1 MRFAHDA
8 TRWPVFIRHFLITRC
23 RCSILSLQRQRRC
36 TSESDRERS
45 KMIYQKTL
53 QTILL
58 ITLLSAIVQTGC
70 NKTPPANASA
80 NSSPTPPPAQN
91 SAIQLEIVAPQSI
104 AGVIPATG
112 KILVPENRVAV
123 IGPVNEGRIVHLYAG
138 QGTRVRKG
146 QKLADLESA
155 DIDQAEADYLKALAD
170 YENALRS
177 SAAEVKLAQENYD
190 RAKLLYEQKITAG
203 KNLQAA
209 EHDLEVAK
217 AAAENSINGT
227 NAALIAARR
236 HLLILG
242 LKDPAIDA
250 LSKRSDLA
258 ATFSLNS
265 PIDGIVVE
273 RNATVGASV
282 GTDAN
287 VFKIIDLSQVWIDAN
302 VFEKDL
308 QQIRPGQEV
317 KLTVPAFPASTFTG
331 RVIFVDSVVDP
342 DTRTVKV
349 RTEVA
354 NPDGR
359 LKPDM
364 FANVQIVTDVNRAAI
379 SIPESAV
386 LNDEGKSVVFVA
398 ERDGYKKR
406 QVQPGIHNND
416 RVEIVD
422 GLNAGDKVVVKG
434 NYLLLQNKPGE

>member
-1 MRFAHDA
+1 
-8 TRWPVFIRHFLITRC
+8 
-23 RCSILSLQRQRRC
+23 
-36 TSESDRERS
+36 
-45 KMIYQKTL
+45 MIHRKTL
-53 QTILL
+53 QKLFL
-58 ITLLSAIVQTGC
+58 PTLLGAMVQVGC
-70 NKTPPANASA
+70 RQTSPANPAVA
-80 NSSPTPPPAQN
+80 NSSPTPASAQS
-91 SAIQLEIVAPQSI
+91 SAIELEIVAPQTI
-104 AGVIPATG
+104 AGVISATG
-112 KILVPENRVAV
+112 KILVPENGIAV
-123 IGPVNEGRIVHLYAG
+123 IGPVNQGRIVRLYAG

-170 YENALRS
+170 YENARRS
-177 SAAEVKLAQENYD
+177 STAEVKLAQENYD

-217 AAAENSINGT
+217 AAAENSVNGT
-227 NAALIAARR
+227 RAALTAARR

-242 LKDPAIDA
+242 IKDSTIDS
-250 LSKRSDLA
+250 LPKRTDLA
-258 ATFSLNS
+258 AVFSLNS

-287 VFKIIDLSQVWIDAN
+287 LFKIIDLSRVWIDAN

-308 QQIRPGQEV
+308 ERVRPGQEV
-317 KLTVPAFPASTFTG
+317 KLTVPAFPATTFSG
-331 RVIFVDSVVDP
+331 KVILINSVVDP

-349 RTEVA
+349 RTEVP

-364 FANVQIVTDVNRAAI
+364 FANVQIVTALNRSAI
-379 SIPESAV
+379 SIPQSAV
-386 LNDEGKSVVFVA
+386 LNDEGKTIVFVA
-398 ERDGYKKR
+398 EGNAYKKR
-406 QVQPGIHNND
+406 QVQAGIQSND

-434 NYLLLQNKPGE
+434 NYLLLQQSRPGE

>member
-1 MRFAHDA
+1 MIHRN
-8 TRWPVFIRHFLITRC
+8 TR
-23 RCSILSLQRQRRC
+23 
-36 TSESDRERS
+36 
-45 KMIYQKTL
+45 
-53 QTILL
+53 QTILVL
-58 ITLLSAIVQTGC
+58 TLLSATVQTGC
-70 NKTPPANASA
+70 KQTPPATSA
-80 NSSPTPPPAQN
+80 AANNSPTPASAQS
-91 SAIQLEIVAPQSI
+91 SAIETEIVAPQSI

-112 KILVPENRVAV
+112 KILVPENSVAV
-123 IGPVNEGRIVHLYAG
+123 IGPVNQGRIVRLYAG

-146 QKLADLESA
+146 QKLADLESS

-170 YENALRS
+170 YENAVRS
-177 SAAEVKLAQENYD
+177 SAAEVKLAQESYD
-190 RAKLLYEQKITAG
+190 RNKLLFEQRVTAG
-203 KNLQAA
+203 KNLQSA

-217 AAAENSINGT
+217 AARESSINGT
-227 NAALIAARR
+227 KAALTAARR

-242 LKDPAIDA
+242 LNDATIDA
-250 LSKRSDLA
+250 LAKKTDLA

-287 VFKIIDLSQVWIDAN
+287 LFKIIDLSRVWIDAD

-308 QQIRPGQEV
+308 PRVRPGQEV
-317 KLTVPAFPASTFTG
+317 KLTVTAFPQSTFSG
-331 RVIFVDSVVDP
+331 RVILINSVLDP
-342 DTRTVKV
+342 ETRTVKV

-379 SIPESAV
+379 SIPQSAV
-386 LNDEGKSVVFVA
+386 LNDEGKAIVFVA
-398 ERDGYKKR
+398 EGNGYQKR
-406 QVQPGIHNND
+406 QVQAGIKNND

-422 GLNAGDKVVVKG
+422 GLTAGDKVVVKG
-434 NYLLLQNKPGE
+434 NYLLLEQSKAGQ

>member
-1 MRFAHDA
+1 
-8 TRWPVFIRHFLITRC
+8 
-23 RCSILSLQRQRRC
+23 
-36 TSESDRERS
+36 
-45 KMIYQKTL
+45 MIHRKTL
-53 QTILL
+53 QTILMT
-58 ITLLSAIVQTGC
+58 TLLSAIVHTGC
-70 NKTPPANASA
+70 RQTPPANSSAAA
-80 NSSPTPPPAQN
+80 NSSPTPASAQS
-91 SAIQLEIVAPQSI
+91 SAIETEIIAPQSI

-123 IGPVNEGRIVHLYAG
+123 IGPVNQGRIVRLYAG

-177 SAAEVKLAQENYD
+177 SAAEIKLAQESYD
-190 RAKLLYEQKITAG
+190 RNKLLYEQKVTAG

-217 AAAENSINGT
+217 AAGANSVNGT
-227 NAALIAARR
+227 KAALTAARR

-242 LKDPAIDA
+242 LNDATIDS
-250 LSKRSDLA
+250 LGKKTDLGA
-258 ATFSLNS
+258 VFSLNS
-265 PIDGIVVE
+265 PIDGVVVE

-287 VFKIIDLSQVWIDAN
+287 LFKIIDLSQVWIDAN

-308 QQIRPGQEV
+308 QRVRPGQEV
-317 KLTVPAFPASTFTG
+317 RLTVTAFPQSTFTG
-331 RVIFVDSVVDP
+331 RVIFVDNVVDP
-342 DTRTVKV
+342 ETRTVKV

-359 LKPDM
+359 LKPEM
-364 FANVQIVTDVNRAAI
+364 FANVQIVTELNRAAI
-379 SIPESAV
+379 SIPQSAV
-386 LNDEGKSVVFVA
+386 LNDEGKTVVFVA
-398 ERDGYKKR
+398 EGNGYKKR
-406 QVQPGIHNND
+406 QVQAGIQNND

-422 GLNAGDKVVVKG
+422 GLSAGDKVVVKG
-434 NYLLLQNKPGE
+434 NYLLLEQSRPGQ

>member
-1 MRFAHDA
+1 MSH
-8 TRWPVFIRHFLITRC
+8 
-23 RCSILSLQRQRRC
+23 RQ
-36 TSESDRERS
+36 
-45 KMIYQKTL
+45 TL

-58 ITLLSAIVQTGC
+58 ITLLSAIGQVAGC
-70 NKTPPANASA
+70 KRTPPATSAAAS
-80 NSSPTPPPAQN
+80 NSPSPGPTP
-91 SAIQLEIVAPQSI
+91 SGAIETEIVTQQSI

-112 KILVPENRVAV
+112 KILVPENRMAI
-123 IGPVNEGRIVHLYAG
+123 IGPVNEGRIVRLYAG

-177 SAAEVKLAQENYD
+177 SAAEVKLAQQSYD
-190 RAKLLYEQKITAG
+190 RNKLLYEQKITAG

-217 AAAENSINGT
+217 AAGENSVNGT
-227 NAALIAARR
+227 KAALTAARR

-242 LKDPAIDA
+242 LNDATIDA
-250 LSKRSDLA
+250 LSKKTDLA
-258 ATFSLNS
+258 AVFSLNS

-273 RNATVGASV
+273 RNATIGASV

-287 VFKIIDLSQVWIDAN
+287 LFKIIDLSQVWIDAN

-308 QQIRPGQEV
+308 QRVKPGQEV
-317 KLTVPAFPASTFTG
+317 KLTVPAFPQTTFSG
-331 RVIFVDSVVDP
+331 RVIFVDSVVNP
-342 DTRTVKV
+342 DTRTVNV

-364 FANVQIVTDVNRAAI
+364 FANVQIITDVNQAAI
-379 SIPESAV
+379 SIPQSAV
-386 LNDEGKSVVFVA
+386 LNDDGKTIVFVA
-398 ERDGYKKR
+398 EGNGYKKR
-406 QVQPGIHNND
+406 QVQAGIQNND

-434 NYLLLQNKPGE
+434 NYLLLEQSRPEQ

>member
-1 MRFAHDA
+1 MTYRK
-8 TRWPVFIRHFLITRC
+8 VLQILFLPI
-23 RCSILSLQRQRRC
+23 
-36 TSESDRERS
+36 
-45 KMIYQKTL
+45 
-53 QTILL
+53 
-58 ITLLSAIVQTGC
+58 LLSAIVQVGC
-70 NKTPPANASA
+70 KQTPPASPSAA
-80 NSSPTPPPAQN
+80 NSSPTPGATQN
-91 SAIQLEIVAPQSI
+91 SAIETEIVVPQAI
-104 AGVIPATG
+104 AGVIAATG

-123 IGPVNEGRIVHLYAG
+123 IGPVNEGRIVRLYAG

-170 YENALRS
+170 HENARRS
-177 SAAEVKLAQENYD
+177 SAAEIKLAQENYD
-190 RAKLLYEQKITAG
+190 RAKLLYEQRITAG

-227 NAALIAARR
+227 NASLIAARR

-242 LKDPAIDA
+242 LKDSAIDS
-250 LSKRSDLA
+250 LSKRTDLA
-258 ATFSLNS
+258 SVFSLNS

-287 VFKIIDLSQVWIDAN
+287 LFKIIDLSRVWIDAN

-308 QQIRPGQEV
+308 QQVRPGQEV
-317 KLTVPAFPASTFTG
+317 KLTVPAFPGATFSG
-331 RVIFVDSVVDP
+331 RVILINSVVDP

-364 FANVQIVTDVNRAAI
+364 FANVQIVTALNRTAI
-379 SIPESAV
+379 SIPQSAV
-386 LNDEGKSVVFVA
+386 LNDEGKTVVFIA
-398 ERDGYKKR
+398 EGNGYKKR
-406 QVQPGIHNND
+406 QVQAGIQSND

-422 GLNAGDKVVVKG
+422 GLTAGDKVVVKG
-434 NYLLLQNKPGE
+434 NYLLLQQGKPGE

>member
-1 MRFAHDA
+1 
-8 TRWPVFIRHFLITRC
+8 
-23 RCSILSLQRQRRC
+23 
-36 TSESDRERS
+36 
-45 KMIYQKTL
+45 MIHR
-53 QTILL
+53 TILL
-58 ITLLSAIVQTGC
+58 LTLLSATVQLAC
-70 NKTPPANASA
+70 NKTPPATSA
-80 NSSPTPPPAQN
+80 AANNSPTPVQN
-91 SAIQLEIVAPQSI
+91 SAVETEIVSPQSI

-112 KILVPENRVAV
+112 KILVPENSVAM
-123 IGPVNEGRIVHLYAG
+123 IGPVNQGRIVRLYAG

-177 SAAEVKLAQENYD
+177 SAAEVKLAQQSYD
-190 RAKLLYEQKITAG
+190 RNKQLYEQKITAG
-203 KNLQAA
+203 KNLQSA

-217 AAAENSINGT
+217 AAGENSVNGT
-227 NAALIAARR
+227 KAALTAARR
-236 HLLILG
+236 KLLILG
-242 LKDPAIDA
+242 LNDATIDA
-250 LSKRSDLA
+250 LSKKTDLA

-287 VFKIIDLSQVWIDAN
+287 LFKIIDLSRVWIDAD

-308 QQIRPGQEV
+308 PRVRPGQEV
-317 KLTVPAFPASTFTG
+317 KLKVTAFPDSTFSG
-331 RVIFVDSVVDP
+331 KVILINSVVDP
-342 DTRTVKV
+342 ETRTVKV

-364 FANVQIVTDVNRAAI
+364 FANVQIVTELNRAAI
-379 SIPESAV
+379 SIPQSAV
-386 LNDEGKSVVFVA
+386 LNDEGKTIVFVS
-398 ERDGYKKR
+398 EGNGYQKR
-406 QVQPGIHNND
+406 QVQAGIQNND

-422 GLNAGDKVVVKG
+422 GLKAGDKVVVKG
-434 NYLLLQNKPGE
+434 NYLLLEQSKPGQ

>member
-1 MRFAHDA
+1 MTYRK
-8 TRWPVFIRHFLITRC
+8 VLQILFLP
-23 RCSILSLQRQRRC
+23 
-36 TSESDRERS
+36 
-45 KMIYQKTL
+45 
-53 QTILL
+53 
-58 ITLLSAIVQTGC
+58 TLLSAIVQVGC
-70 NKTPPANASA
+70 KQTPPASPSAA
-80 NSSPTPPPAQN
+80 NSSPTPGATQN
-91 SAIQLEIVAPQSI
+91 SAIETEIVVPQAI
-104 AGVIPATG
+104 AGVIAATG

-123 IGPVNEGRIVHLYAG
+123 IGPVNEGRIVRLYAG

-170 YENALRS
+170 HENARRS
-177 SAAEVKLAQENYD
+177 SAAEIKLAQENYD
-190 RAKLLYEQKITAG
+190 RAKLLYEQRITAG

-227 NAALIAARR
+227 NASLIAARR

-242 LKDPAIDA
+242 LKDSAIDS
-250 LSKRSDLA
+250 LSKRTDLA
-258 ATFSLNS
+258 SVFSLNS

-287 VFKIIDLSQVWIDAN
+287 LFKIIDLSRVWIDAN

-308 QQIRPGQEV
+308 QQVRPGQEV
-317 KLTVPAFPASTFTG
+317 KLTVPAFPGATFSG
-331 RVIFVDSVVDP
+331 RVILINSVVDP

-364 FANVQIVTDVNRAAI
+364 FANVQIVTALNRTAI
-379 SIPESAV
+379 SIPQSAV
-386 LNDEGKSVVFVA
+386 LNDEGKTVVFIA
-398 ERDGYKKR
+398 EGNGYKKR
-406 QVQPGIHNND
+406 QVQAGIQSND

-422 GLNAGDKVVVKG
+422 GLTAGDKVVVKG
-434 NYLLLQNKPGE
+434 NYLLLQQGKPGE